1 MQHSKLQITTENE
14 WEFKLH
20 TEQRQYIL
28 VPCLYAALILKV
40 SDIV

>member
-1 MQHSKLQITTENE
+1 MRIQVTY
-14 WEFKLH
+14 

-28 VPCLYAALILKV
+28 VPCLYAALILKW